1 MTDIKPKTKY
11 ADYTEWSEA
20 LMADFQRWER
30 QRMSSAP
37 IGKQVIDPTK
47 IEFIYSEL
55 VIDPPNIVEGAFT
68 ITCGY
73 NHKLGSIDT
82 AILFQGERTRN
93 FEVAVFA
100 AVFDGHSFE
109 DELARLTIEEA
120 KSICPK
126 IVEYLNEVLK
136 PHLEFLLDI
145 RLYQVKL
152 PTEFPGSSEAHSIV
166 GSMAIPN

>member
-1 MTDIKPKTKY
+1 MTDTKPATKY
-11 ADYTEWSEA
+11 RDYTEWSEA
-20 LMADFQRWER
+20 LMTDFQKWER
-30 QRMSSAP
+30 QRMTSAP
-37 IGKQVIDPTK
+37 IGRQIIDPTK

-55 VIDPPNIVEGAFT
+55 VIDPPYIMEGTFT

-73 NHKLGSIDT
+73 NHKLGSIDV
-82 AILFQGERTRN
+82 AVLFQGARTRD

-109 DELARLTIEEA
+109 DALVRLTIEEA
-120 KSICPK
+120 KMICPK

-152 PTEFPGSSEAHSIV
+152 PTEFPGSSEAHSLV
-166 GSMAIPN
+166 GAMVIPN